1 MDACCASLLYSYSG
15 RSCCKQI
22 DKLYIMHRLSTEKNV
37 CIVYHWP
44 NLVPLPSPFPK
55 KKQPECFRQL
65 PELLRR
71 LPMFRRADDYRSKL
85 NAKMASSAKSPLPPR
100 PQSVPVLSQ
109 SMNSDLYS
117 YRLLNSG
124 FRSPLVRNI
133 SVVYQHLRS
142 IYELI
147 SCFLVRCHQKVN
159 SSVFARLI
167 IDEKTVISGQYFN

>member
-1 MDACCASLLYSYSG
+1 MQVFFTRTAVVVVANKSISSI
-15 RSCCKQI
+15 SCTAYRLKKMSALFITDQI
-22 DKLYIMHRLSTEKNV
+22 LFPS
-37 CIVYHWP
+37 
-44 NLVPLPSPFPK
+44 PSPFPK